1 MLPDTREWP
10 HAQRRR
16 RGGVLAAHAP
26 SRLVLALAWCAC
38 VASLYGLPAAA
49 GYRLRDPDSVLHE
62 SLASSLAHRPPA
74 EWVAPVWPPGHWGQG
89 VYSEHPACF
98 LWLPALLERAG
109 VSRGAL
115 LANFLHVLALLYLLF
130 RLTRRLAGDA
140 AAWAAI
146 ASYTLS
152 PLGVQQLLRANHEP
166 ALGAAFLGAFA
177 SLESP
182 SGPLRGPLFVGCAV
196 LACAVKGVLGLLVLP
211 AALAW
216 WAVRSRRPRDLWWLA
231 MACGAIAGAAAL
243 YESWF
248 RAVTG
253 SPFLRAYLASQF
265 EGIAEAER
273 GLGLWHLAIP
283 LYYAV
288 NLFWF
293 ALPGVQLFLLGLR
306 RTARKQ
312 RTAAQWL
319 ALTAGGACVVI
330 ASLFTRHAAR
340 YVFPAYP
347 LCHVPGGEEACE
359 RWPRLR
365 EWMDRR
371 ATALPYALMSVL
383 LAITAARVWLDPRLF
398 RFISLP

>member
-1 MLPDTREWP
+1 P

-16 RGGVLAAHAP
+16 RGGVLPARAP

-89 VYSEHPACF
+89 VDSEHAACV

-115 LANFLHVLALLYLLF
+115 
-130 RLTRRLAGDA
+130 G
-140 AAWAAI
+140 
-146 ASYTLS
+146 
-152 PLGVQQLLRANHEP
+152 LR
-166 ALGAAFLGAFA
+166 
-177 SLESP
+177 
-182 SGPLRGPLFVGCAV
+182 
-196 LACAVKGVLGLLVLP
+196 VLP

-216 WAVRSRRPRDLWWLA
+216 WAVRSRRTRELWWLA

-265 EGIAEAER
+265 EGIADAER

-293 ALPGVQLFLLGLR
+293 ALPGFQLFLLGLR
-306 RTARKQ
+306 RTARMQ
-312 RTAAQWL
+312 RAASQRL
-319 ALTAGGACVVI
+319 ALTAAGACVVT
-330 ASLFTRHAAR
+330 ASLFT
-340 YVFPAYP
+340 
-347 LCHVPGGEEACE
+347 
-359 RWPRLR
+359 
-365 EWMDRR
+365 
-371 ATALPYALMSVL
+371 
-383 LAITAARVWLDPRLF
+383 
-398 RFISLP
+398 